1 MIEGFIYIIIIHPET
16 PNIIPVFFIIKVN
29 RDEFK
34 GKMTCENSV
43 KQSILFHRIFSY
55 LYFVQKGDFFF
66 TLTPSII
73 LLPFC
78 LIIYLLIG
86 KHTKKK
92 SALSVLGKVSKKRKK
107 EWNFPFNDIAFYYD
121 KKGPL

>member
-66 TLTPSII
+66 YFDTLHFTATI
-73 LLPFC
+73 LPDHLF
-78 LIIYLLIG
+78 INR
-86 KHTKKK
+86 KTHQTV
-92 SALSVLGKVSKKRKK
+92 LSVFGKV
-107 EWNFPFNDIAFYYD
+107 
-121 KKGPL
+121 PL